1 MPADN
6 IGSVRCFVLDMDGTV
21 YLGSRLL
28 PGALEFFEYLR
39 RSGRDFLFVT
49 NNSSRHAEYYSNK
62 LTSLGIA
69 CDAASILTSGE
80 ATAFYLNTLKPKGR
94 IFLLGTPELEE
105 EFASHGFTLMAEAP
119 APQPTQAQCSPA
131 TPPPPQPTKERRS
144 LGTPPDFV
152 VLGFDKTLT
161 YAKLVTACDW
171 IRRGVPFI
179 ATHPDFNCPTESGY
193 IPDCGAMAAL
203 ITASTGVRPKVIGK
217 PNREIIDMI
226 RRKKN
231 YQPEQLAI
239 VGDRLYTDMTTGFN
253 ARIRTVL
260 VLSGETKAADLAGSS
275 IQPDY
280 VCRDLAEL
288 TEQLR
293 QGDEALPGI

>member
-1 MPADN
+1 MPTDN

-105 EFASHGFTLMAEAP
+105 EFASHGFTLMADP
-119 APQPTQAQCSPA
+119 APTDA
-131 TPPPPQPTKERRS
+131 TTAS
-144 LGTPPDFV
+144 VPDFV

>member
-6 IGSVRCFVLDMDGTV
+6 IASVRCFVLDMDGTV

-28 PGALEFFEYLR
+28 PGALDFFAYLR

-62 LTSLGIA
+62 LTKLGIA
-69 CDAASILTSGE
+69 CHAGSILTSGE
-80 ATAFYLNTLKPKGR
+80 ATAFYLNTLKPKAR

-105 EFASHGFTLMAEAP
+105 EFTREGFTLTED
-119 APQPTQAQCSPA
+119 
-131 TPPPPQPTKERRS
+131 R
-144 LGTPPDFV
+144 PDFV

-161 YAKLVTACDW
+161 YAKLVTACDL
-171 IRRGVPFI
+171 IRHGVLFV
-179 ATHPDFNCPTESGY
+179 ATHPDLNCPTESGY
-193 IPDCGAMAAL
+193 IPDCGAMTAL
-203 ITASTGVRPKVIGK
+203 ITASTGVHPKVIGK

-226 RRKKN
+226 LRKKN
-231 YQPEQLAI
+231 YQPAQLAI

-253 ARIRTVL
+253 AQIRTVL

-275 IQPDY
+275 IKPDH

-288 TEQLR
+288 TEWLQ
-293 QGDEALPGI
+293 QGDKAMAAH